1 MDNKEFNYTYSAS
14 TEAERRVV
22 ADIKKQYESGGGSE
36 DKVERIKALDRRVRG
51 IPMAASIS
59 CGVVGTLI
67 FGLGMATV
75 LEWGNIPV
83 GIAISVLGLPF
94 VALAY
99 PLNNF
104 LLRRLRAKHGPEIIK
119 LSNEILGE

>member
-1 MDNKEFNYTYSAS
+1 MDNKEFSYTYSAS

-22 ADIKKQYESGGGSE
+22 ADIKKQYEFGGGSE
-36 DKVERIKALDRRVRG
+36 DKVERIKALDRKVKC

-75 LEWGNIPV
+75 LEWGNIPG
-83 GIAISVLGLPF
+83 GIAIAVLGLPF

-104 LLRRLRAKHGPEIIK
+104 LLKRLRAKHGPEIIE